1 MRPINA
7 LRQSLPHTPSLFV
20 VPGCAA
26 ILVLLGSSFSLRASA
41 AEPTLEELAL
51 KAPAY
56 DLAQGYSHS
65 KMMTESLIPAAQK
78 GVTIVTPGGEIT
90 QENASEYQREYG
102 ERLSTYAEVITQRG
116 YKDLSGSY
124 QPRTTKSCGRIQSS
138 WVGVIHEG
146 SASDVEI
153 QQDGFEAQLIVKWK
167 SGGEEFNLENPVIIV
182 EAAIFV
188 LDAMNSDY
196 GFRGKVKGEVISLKP
211 DESVL
216 KGWPKWANPPR
227 KKDLRK
233 CTITL
238 EPLKTKSDISVS
250 DPTTPSSPPQ

>member
-1 MRPINA
+1 MTRKIIFRSMLGLVSP
-7 LRQSLPHTPSLFV
+7 
-20 VPGCAA
+20 AA
-26 ILVLLGSSFSLRASA
+26 LVLLGSSFSLGASA
-41 AEPTLEELAL
+41 AEPTLKELAL

-56 DLAQGYSHS
+56 DLAQGYSLS
-65 KMMTESLIPAAQK
+65 KMMIEGFIPTAQK
-78 GVTIVTPGGEIT
+78 GVTSITPHGAIT
-90 QENASEYQREYG
+90 RENASEFQKEYA

-124 QPRTTKSCGRIQSS
+124 QPRATKSCGRIQSS
-138 WVGVIHEG
+138 WVGLIHEG

-167 SGGEEFNLENPVIIV
+167 SGGEEFSLENPAVIV

-211 DESVL
+211 DKSVL
-216 KGWPKWANPPR
+216 KGWPEWANPPR

-238 EPLKTKSDISVS
+238 EPLKTKSDVSVS
-250 DPTTPSSPPQ
+250 GPITPSSPPPLSE